1 MKVRVSQRGALIPK
15 RLLGE
20 SEEVEVRKR
29 DGIILVLPEGAA
41 DPVREFGR
49 SPVECGEPEA
59 SSRHDECIYG
69 DKG

>member
-29 DGIILVLPEGAA
+29 DGIILVVPERRAA
-41 DPVREFGR
+41 R
-49 SPVECGEPEA
+49 SNGLAGKKCGVCR
-59 SSRHDECIYG
+59 S
-69 DKG
+69 